1 MRITGTGNN
10 FAANFAARL
19 TSLVGGLLLLDNTC
33 KIISSQR
40 NDTSNAREF

>member
-1 MRITGTGNN
+1 MRITGTGNY
-10 FAANFAARL
+10 FVANFTARL
-19 TSLVGGLLLLDNTC
+19 ISLVGGLLLLDNAC